1 MLGVRFNA
9 GRVEE
14 QVLLCKMVRKA
25 VDGDDLRFPIG
36 ERPRFV
42 KRDLGDGRKPLQSV
56 ALAHEKAV
64 FGGIPNRGHDGG
76 GGGQD
81 QGAGTKD
88 HQNGHRPDDLP
99 GDQPGQG
106 GCAEGNH
113 NNPGC
118 PPVCNADNLR
128 FPGVCRLHQADHALD
143 GAVLSH
149 LGRLHIEGTELV
161 DSPAGYRVTGMF
173 VHGQGLAGHDRLV
186 DRRFAGDDLPVHRD
200 GFPGED
206 AEQVAHANLFGGD
219 NFLLAAGKPAG
230 GLGG

>member
-1 MLGVRFNA
+1 MIDRQIDDRAPLAEIPAGRFFRRTSRNIFLREQFPISCQDFLSADPRLYTPPREHLELVNREEFPFAFAAIAGYNRLSQGMLGVRFDA

-128 FPGVCRLHQADHALD
+128 FPGVCRLH
-143 GAVLSH
+143 
-149 LGRLHIEGTELV
+149 
-161 DSPAGYRVTGMF
+161 
-173 VHGQGLAGHDRLV
+173 
-186 DRRFAGDDLPVHRD
+186 
-200 GFPGED
+200 
-206 AEQVAHANLFGGD
+206 
-219 NFLLAAGKPAG
+219 
-230 GLGG
+230 